1 METLKDVGDLLK
13 EQLPDVTRRNTWP
26 GVRQDDVRCE
36 DDGRTS
42 GSWQFGFNGRMWL
55 LFDSENGQWTVVP
68 SGSRRMKEK
77 WESDR
82 AVTKFFKKTSMG
94 DCRAWLQDF
103 LVHWEKMLKT
113 RASPTTDPPKAQSRA
128 TAIKPITWILPVVL
142 SWSITTGILGGV
154 LYKNR
159 PQEIRPYESRVCR
172 PIPMTRQKHHLRP
185 HSPGTAARVLPRRP
199 EAVCSR
205 PREPPRSAG
214 PRPGLLFVAAAGPA
228 PPDAA
233 RDAAG
238 RALAE
243 PGRRDVGETDI
254 REKTEGFKLKTPRR
268 EFSELL
274 LCLQTATASS
284 WESSVGWTWQ
294 ARTAPHRSQALG
306 PGDG

>member
-1 METLKDVGDLLK
+1 ISSTTGRGIWVLLSHPQPHLCFAFTDVHSLCYNFTVHPKPRPGQPWCVFQGQVDGKVFLSYDCGGAKIQSMSPLGEEMETLKDVGDLLK
-13 EQLPDVTRRNTWP
+13 EQLPDVTPEKHAARGEP
-26 GVRQDDVRCE
+26 CHPAGQDDVRCE

-128 TAIKPITWILPVVL
+128 TAIKPIAWILPVVL
-142 SWSITTGILGGV
+142 SCSITTGILGGV

-159 PQEIRPYESRVCR
+159 Y
-172 PIPMTRQKHHLRP
+172 
-185 HSPGTAARVLPRRP
+185 
-199 EAVCSR
+199 
-205 PREPPRSAG
+205 
-214 PRPGLLFVAAAGPA
+214 
-228 PPDAA
+228 
-233 RDAAG
+233 
-238 RALAE
+238 
-243 PGRRDVGETDI
+243 
-254 REKTEGFKLKTPRR
+254 
-268 EFSELL
+268 
-274 LCLQTATASS
+274 
-284 WESSVGWTWQ
+284 
-294 ARTAPHRSQALG
+294 
-306 PGDG
+306 